1 MNYHITMSYF
11 NHPNLSAHSSIL
23 QEESLNK
30 YSYMNIGGNA
40 KWFAKIGSVDDLSNI
55 IQWANKNKI
64 KMKIIGAGSNILI
77 DDAGWDGLIIIFR
90 ESMNT
95 ISLNGNNIVAESGAM
110 LPKLSKFAQQN
121 KLTGL
126 EFAIGIPGSL
136 GGALYSN
143 AGINDGG
150 QISDIVK
157 QVTVFRNNKLVD
169 IESSEIQ
176 FSYRHSSL
184 KDNCELIISAVLS
197 LESKEKKFIDE
208 KMKDII
214 EYRKTTQPLA
224 SKNAGS
230 IFKNTD
236 KYPAGKLI
244 ESCNLKG
251 QQVGGAMISHKH
263 ANFIENVHDA
273 NAQDVVSLMALIQS
287 TVYENTGFLLEP
299 EVEWVSDKITPKVFN
314 VSK

>member
-1 MNYHITMSYF
+1 MSYF

-30 YSYMNIGGNA
+30 YSYMNIGGTA

-95 ISLNGNNIVAESGAM
+95 ICLNGNNIVAESGAM

-244 ESCNLKG
+244 ESGNLKG

-299 EVEWVSDKITPKVFN
+299 EVEWVSDKITPEVFN

>member
-1 MNYHITMSYF
+1 
-11 NHPNLSAHSSIL
+11 
-23 QEESLNK
+23 
-30 YSYMNIGGNA
+30 MNIGGNA
-40 KWFAKIGSVDDLSNI
+40 KWLAKIASVDDLSNI
-55 IQWANKNKI
+55 ISWANGNSI
-64 KMKIIGAGSNILI
+64 EIKIIGGGSNILI
-77 DDAGWDGLIIIFR
+77 DDAGWNGLIIIFR
-90 ESMNT
+90 DNMNA
-95 ISLNGNNIVAESGAM
+95 IHLDGNNIVAESGAM

-121 KLTGL
+121 KLSGL

-143 AGINDGG
+143 AGINDGS

-157 QVTVFRNNKLVD
+157 QVTVLRNNKLVD

-184 KDNCELIISAVLS
+184 KNNCELIISAVLS
-197 LESKEKKFIDE
+197 LKSKEKKFIDE

-230 IFKNTD
+230 IFKNFD
-236 KYPAGKLI
+236 RRSAGELI

-251 QQVGGAMISHKH
+251 TQVGGAMVSHKH

-273 NAQDVVSLMALIQS
+273 NAKDVVSLMTLMQS
-287 TVYENTGFLLEP
+287 TVFEQTGFLLEP
-299 EVEWVSDKITPKVFN
+299 EVEWVSDKIMPEIFN
-314 VSK
+314 VSQ

>member
-1 MNYHITMSYF
+1 MSYF

-40 KWFAKIGSVDDLSNI
+40 KWFAKVGSVDDLSNI

-95 ISLNGNNIVAESGAM
+95 ICLNGNNIVAESGAM

-197 LESKEKKFIDE
+197 LESKEKKFT
-208 KMKDII
+208 KV
-214 EYRKTTQPLA
+214 L
-224 SKNAGS
+224 N
-230 IFKNTD
+230 
-236 KYPAGKLI
+236 
-244 ESCNLKG
+244 
-251 QQVGGAMISHKH
+251 
-263 ANFIENVHDA
+263 
-273 NAQDVVSLMALIQS
+273 DVLRLP
-287 TVYENTGFLLEP
+287 Y
-299 EVEWVSDKITPKVFN
+299 
-314 VSK
+314 